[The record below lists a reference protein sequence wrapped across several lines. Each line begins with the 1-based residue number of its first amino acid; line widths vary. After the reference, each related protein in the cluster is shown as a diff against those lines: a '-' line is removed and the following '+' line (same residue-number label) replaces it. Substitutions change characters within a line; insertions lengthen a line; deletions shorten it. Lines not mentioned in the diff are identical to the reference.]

1 MLERMKGLVTE
12 HKTACLAILCILL
25 VLLVGI
31 AYAIGR
37 RSAVEQ
43 AATEKPAVMTQEA
56 TQDTA
61 TLRAQ
66 LDISKS
72 NAEAL
77 QKRLAEVQAGQRA
90 PAATY
95 YVQAPTVE
103 RAATIV
109 ERQIK
114 EDAPTLPR
122 AAREKA
128 DRTVVTPITQ
138 DKGGRTLPPEEQKV
152 DVYKVNLRKDHRI
165 KAGASV
171 IDGKALMSIGY
182 EQGRFE
188 ALAHFDGGRYKG
200 VTVMYNIA
208 EW

>member
-1 MLERMKGLVTE
+1 MIERVKQLVTE
-12 HKTACLAILCILL
+12 HKTALLAILCLL
-25 VLLVGI
+25 IVGI
-31 AYAIGR
+31 AYAVGR
-37 RSAVEQ
+37 HSAADTAVE
-43 AATEKPAVMTQEA
+43 KPVVLTQEQ
-56 TQDTA
+56 TQDKA
-61 TLRAQ
+61 ALRAQ

-77 QKRLAEVQAGQRA
+77 QRRLADVQAGQRA
-90 PAATY
+90 PTTTY
-95 YVQAPTVE
+95 YVSAPTVE
-103 RAATIV
+103 RAAQVV

-122 AAREKA
+122 AVREKS
-128 DRTVVTPITQ
+128 DRTIVTPITQ
-138 DKGGRTLPPEEQKV
+138 DKDGAPLPPEKQKV

-171 IDGKALMSIGY
+171 IDGKALMTVGY

-200 VTVMYNIA
+200 ATVMYNVA

>member
-1 MLERMKGLVTE
+1 MQKIIDWLKE
-12 HKTACLAILCILL
+12 HKIIVLA
-25 VLLVGI
+25 VLIVAVIGI
-31 AYAIGR
+31 AYAVGR
-37 RSAVEQ
+37 RSAVKQAEQ
-43 AATEKPAVMTQEA
+43 QKPAVVTQEQTRDA
-56 TQDTA
+56 KALQ
-61 TLRAQ
+61 RQ
-66 LDISKS
+66 LDISRA

-77 QKRLAEVQAGQRA
+77 RQQLATVQAEQRA

-95 YVQAPTVE
+95 YVTAPTVE

-109 ERQIK
+109 ESQIK
-114 EDAPTLPR
+114 ADDPTLPM
-122 AAREKA
+122 AARERT
-128 DRTVVTPITQ
+128 DRTVVTPIVK
-138 DKGGRTLPPEEQKV
+138 DKDGKELPPEQQKV
-152 DVYKVNLRKDHRI
+152 DVYKINLRKDHRI

-200 VTVMYNIA
+200 ATVMYNVA